1 MGAALTYYVR
11 KRRAQTGEGYLRI
24 LRGLPGDA
32 RRWAD
37 QTKDR
42 AARAL
47 EEGKTAARERDAEF
61 TRQLQAADASSDS

>member
-1 MGAALTYYVR
+1 VR
-11 KRRAQTGEGYLRI
+11 KKRRETGQGYVGI

-47 EEGKTAARERDAEF
+47 EEGKAAARDRDAEF
-61 TRQLQAADASSDS
+61 ARQLEAASSPSDL